1 MRPGSC
7 RLRRCARRSVSWAF
21 PPPTAALAKLGVLA
35 ELTEPLPPAKHVF
48 THLIW
53 EMEIHAFVADAPND
67 VPDGRWVNAA
77 ELAALPMPTAVK
89 AARKFAEEAL
99 TRANA

>member
-1 MRPGSC
+1 MASPNRVSSNGAAASRPPCNSSNPSN
-7 RLRRCARRSVSWAF
+7 A
-21 PPPTAALAKLGVLA
+21 PT
-35 ELTEPLPPAKHVF
+35 
-48 THLIW
+48 
-53 EMEIHAFVADAPND
+53 D

-99 TRANA
+99 KA